1 VGRRRSLRV
10 SLSSCLDFFVGQALP
25 RLTPIRQAESKLCI
39 LCAASRLAS
48 GVCERVPF
56 PRTIDSEKTFMKPIQ
71 VVLVSLVLLS
81 VSLVMLGAAA
91 PSYPAGQNWTNYVRI
106 GAYGLQPNNT
116 GEIVASAEASHVFGI
131 EVDNDIP
138 GRYESFVNPEEKL
151 KAIHDVAETAH
162 RAGNRAFVYI
172 AGTECI
178 TANADATPH
187 TLAKEHPD
195 WLQRKITGEPAI
207 FGGGSAFWIRKGDED
222 VWVTPYASEWRK
234 IYMRR
239 VRQIAG
245 TGIDGIYVDIPY
257 WMTHFDGWEDTWA
270 SFDDHTVAAFK
281 KETGLDA
288 KKDLKLGD
296 FSDPNFRKW
305 VEFRI
310 RTFTDFMQEID
321 ENAKSVNPE
330 IKTIPEIYPGIEEAA
345 VRVGADVYS
354 LYGVVDAI
362 AHEYS
367 SGSGGHMASA
377 RNPLDWF
384 QYQVGMHSF
393 RAFAQGKATWIL
405 NYSWDGDKNVDA
417 REAMMNLA
425 MSEIMAGANF
435 WDAPGHSMAGS
446 NDLPTRKTILSW
458 IQAHEKTFYSPRA
471 PAHPVGVYFSPDT
484 RNIYAD
490 EFIRSYRGILILLM
504 RKHWEFEVV
513 TPRTLAD
520 FKGETLVLPDVR
532 ILHDQEKDWLREF
545 VEKGHTLAITGT
557 DATQLGE
564 APNVLRFPKNPGKDY
579 MSAMESN
586 FERADPDSQAE
597 FLKSLKNT
605 SEVEVTASPMVA
617 TSIAAVEGSSHIF
630 FANFAGL
637 RGRVNPVQT
646 PQTGVRV
653 GIARAGKGKAFFLPF
668 LGDVQEVSG
677 VHQSD
682 GRTSYTLPAI
692 TRGAVFWYE
701 SGAAK
706 QTKP

>member
-1 VGRRRSLRV
+1 M
-10 SLSSCLDFFVGQALP
+10 Q
-25 RLTPIRQAESKLCI
+25 
-39 LCAASRLAS
+39 
-48 GVCERVPF
+48 
-56 PRTIDSEKTFMKPIQ
+56 
-71 VVLVSLVLLS
+71 
-81 VSLVMLGAAA
+81 
-91 PSYPAGQNWTNYVRI
+91 
-106 GAYGLQPNNT
+106 
-116 GEIVASAEASHVFGI
+116 
-131 EVDNDIP
+131 
-138 GRYESFVNPEEKL
+138 
-151 KAIHDVAETAH
+151 
-162 RAGNRAFVYI
+162 
-172 AGTECI
+172 
-178 TANADATPH
+178 
-187 TLAKEHPD
+187 
-195 WLQRKITGEPAI
+195 
-207 FGGGSAFWIRKGDED
+207 
-222 VWVTPYASEWRK
+222 
-234 IYMRR
+234 R

-310 RTFTDFMQEID
+310 QTFTDFMREID
-321 ENAKSVNPE
+321 QNAKSVNPE
-330 IKTIPEIYPGIEEAA
+330 IKTIPEIYPGIEESA

-354 LYGVVDAI
+354 LYGVVDTI

-367 SGSGGHMASA
+367 LGSGGMASA
-377 RNPLDWF
+377 RKPLAWF
-384 QYQVGMHSF
+384 EYQVGMHSF

-405 NYSWDGDKNVDA
+405 NYSWDGDKKVDKT
-417 REAMMNLA
+417 EAMMNLA

-446 NDLPTRKTILSW
+446 NDLPTRKKIFDW
-458 IQAHEKTFYSPRA
+458 IQAHEKTFYLPRVA
-471 PAHPVGVYFSPDT
+471 SHPVGVYFSPDT

-504 RKHWEFEVV
+504 QKHWEFQVV
-513 TPRTLAD
+513 TPRNLAD

-532 ILHDQEKDWLREF
+532 ILHDQEKDWLRKF
-545 VEKGHTLAITGT
+545 VEKGRTLAITGT

-564 APNVLRFPKNPGKDY
+564 APNVLRFPKDPGKDY
-579 MSAMESN
+579 MSAMESD

-605 SEVEVTASPMVA
+605 REVEVTASPMVA
-617 TSIAAVEGSSHIF
+617 TSIAAVGGSPHIF

-637 RGRVNPVQT
+637 RGKVNPVQT

-653 GIARAGKGKAFFLPF
+653 RIAKAVKGKAFFLPF

-677 VHQSD
+677 VQESD
-682 GRTSYTLPAI
+682 GRTSYTLPTI
-692 TRGAVFWYE
+692 TKGAVFWYD
-701 SGAAK
+701 GGDAK
-706 QTKP
+706 QTRE